1 MFPEKRR
8 EKNEI
13 EREKKREREKER
25 LVTLLLLSQCVINF
39 NRLIFIIISH
49 HNVAY

>member
-1 MFPEKRR
+1 MFPEKR

-13 EREKKREREKER
+13 EREKKERERER

-39 NRLIFIIISH
+39 NRLIFIISH